1 MAGRI
6 EGGFSVMMTRIIVW
20 VVIFETKRTDC
31 RHLRDVFAGLRP
43 VEMPGF
49 AWKNDDASRR
59 IGLHLVAIEGLPEP
73 DVKNARYDRVDTI
86 LWMLVRHQFRA
97 VRHLDP
103 DHVRT
108 GFRGMAYDDRQTSPG
123 RKRREWLPV
132 DVFGQ
137 DHSKIC
143 LIRLMIAGHWS
154 HPFPG
159 SRTYTNMWTIR
170 SNKWRSRVGDVN
182 PPQTPGPWP

>member
-1 MAGRI
+1 MADRI
-6 EGGFSVMMTRIIVW
+6 EGGLLRAVPAWIVMWI
-20 VVIFETKRTDC
+20 VIFKAERSDR
-31 RHLRDVFAGLRP
+31 RHLRDVFTGLRP
-43 VEMPGF
+43 MEMPGF

-73 DVKNARYDRVDTI
+73 DVKNARHDRVDTI

-108 GFRGMAYDDRQTSPG
+108 GFRGMAYKDRQASPG

-132 DVFGQ
+132 DIFRENRFENGFAWLV
-137 DHSKIC
+137 
-143 LIRLMIAGHWS
+143 
-154 HPFPG
+154 G
-159 SRTYTNMWTIR
+159 SNQRCPKSFASPAVWTDSTTEKALALKR
-170 SNKWRSRVGDVN
+170 GGRAL
-182 PPQTPGPWP
+182 